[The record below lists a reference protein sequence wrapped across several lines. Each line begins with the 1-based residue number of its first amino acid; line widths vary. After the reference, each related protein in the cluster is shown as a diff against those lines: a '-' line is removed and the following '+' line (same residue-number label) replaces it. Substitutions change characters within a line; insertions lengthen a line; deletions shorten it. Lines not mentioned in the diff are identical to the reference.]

1 MTAYKIT
8 SDKTTLGKQ
17 GATVNA
23 DALAGLNVDA
33 LIEGGHVEVV
43 VNVAP
48 KKFDKKEQD

>member
-8 SDKTTLGKQ
+8 SDNTTLGKQ
-17 GATVNA
+17 GATVDD
-23 DALAGLNVDA
+23 DALVGLNVDA

-43 VNVAP
+43 ANVAS

>member
-8 SDKTTLGKQ
+8 SDMTSLGKQ
-17 GATVNA
+17 GSTVNE
-23 DALAGLNVDA
+23 DALVGLNVDA

-43 VNVAP
+43 NVAS